1 MASELVSLPSSVL
14 NNVYTFSANTDSYNQ
29 NITGISDVSRI
40 GVGMLI
46 SGSCISPGT
55 TVVSVGQN
63 SIIISESP
71 TQTLTG
77 VNLTVGDSS
86 YFVDSIYNALP
97 QFIQDGDATQAPIQY
112 PMYKYLWGMGSI
124 VENQINSLVQ
134 DGAGKFGFYDSAYA
148 YAPGWS
154 QALDIDRCPEFAL
167 PWLAQ
172 FVGVRSESFSEL
184 TLAQKKDKIVNRS
197 GFKRGTLDIL
207 ISALVT
213 EINYKLAGVTSVA
226 PIVAGQV
233 VVMEQTALTK
243 TNFLGNTNS
252 GNTITGIASTAGL
265 VNGMYVYGAG
275 IPGNTKITN
284 VTSNSIT
291 ISNSSA
297 STQNG
302 QSFFA
307 TTGKSYTPDQYSMI
321 ILMPTV
327 YFNNYTYATLAANLS
342 GNASITY
349 DTIDAEINALGTSGY
364 QNLFLDSVPK
374 SNSAFAPFI
383 YKYRPAGVQVYVG
396 GY

>member
-55 TVVSVGQN
+55 IVVSVGQN

-172 FVGVRSESFSEL
+172 FVGVTSESFVEL
-184 TLAQKKDKIVNRS
+184 NLAQKKDKIINRS
-197 GFKRGTLDIL
+197 GFQRGTGKTIV
-207 ISALVT
+207 SALVT
-213 EINYKLAGVTSVA
+213 EINYKTASLNET
-226 PIVAGQV
+226 PITAGQV
-233 VVMEQTALTK
+233 VVMEQTALARVS
-243 TNFLGNTNS
+243 FLGNTAS
-252 GNTITGIASTAGL
+252 GSTITGIVSTSGL
-265 VNGMYVYGAG
+265 ANGMYVYGPG
-275 IPGNTKITN
+275 IPGNTTITN
-284 VTSNSIT
+284 VSSSSIT
-291 ISNSSA
+291 LSHNVTL
-297 STQNG
+297 TQNG
-302 QSFFA
+302 VSFNA
-307 TTGKSYTPDQYSMI
+307 TTGKTYVPDQYAMVV
-321 ILMPTV
+321 LMPTV
-327 YFNNYTYATLAANLS
+327 YFNNYSYVTLASSLT
-342 GNASITY
+342 GNGSVTY
-349 DTIDAEINALGTSGY
+349 STLDSAINALGSSGY
-364 QNLFLDSVPK
+364 ENLFLDSVPK

>member
-1 MASELVSLPSSVL
+1 MTSEAAFLPSSVL
-14 NNVYTFSANTDSYNQ
+14 ENVITFNGNLVQGSLVV
-29 NITGISDVSRI
+29 TGISDVTML
-40 GVGMLI
+40 GEGMLV
-46 SGSCISPGT
+46 SGLGISPGT
-55 TVVSVGQN
+55 AIDAVGQY
-63 SIIISESP
+63 SITLTEEAK
-71 TQTLTG
+71 QTLTATSLTAG
-77 VNLTVGDSS
+77 VSS
-86 YFVDSIYNALP
+86 YFVDSIYNTMP
-97 QFIQDGDATQAPIQY
+97 QFVQDNDAQMLPINY
-112 PMYKYLWGMGSI
+112 PIYKFLWGMGTI
-124 VENQINSLVQ
+124 VETQINSLVQ
-134 DGAGKFGFYDSAYA
+134 SATGKFGTFDKAYVN
-148 YAPGWS
+148 APGWS

-226 PIVAGQV
+226 PIVSGQV

-243 TNFLGNTNS
+243 ITFLGNTNS

-307 TTGKSYTPDQYSMI
+307 TTGKSYTPDQYSMV